1 MHCAKIELPAAHAT
15 CLYSRFCIAVREPNQ
30 FLQRRLV
37 RNQCLVRDRRVVLM
51 HWNSAIGPSLSRRQ
65 YPRCASMTSRSSRM
79 HAMALGFGMAAPN
92 CVRSAG
98 HSRVV
103 WPEVRKK
110 SAATT
115 ALIADL
121 SKQASWIRSA
131 PLRRPSRTERSHA
144 PLQKLA
150 GALGHGAWL
159 ALAAGPGRAGARHGR
174 GHGRACAAQ
183 PRRRPIA
190 RCVAAAERPGGC
202 ASGLDCDHRRCA
214 WPAGRSPRRG

>member
-1 MHCAKIELPAAHAT
+1 
-15 CLYSRFCIAVREPNQ
+15 
-30 FLQRRLV
+30 
-37 RNQCLVRDRRVVLM
+37 
-51 HWNSAIGPSLSRRQ
+51 
-65 YPRCASMTSRSSRM
+65 
-79 HAMALGFGMAAPN
+79 MALGFGMAAPN

-150 GALGHGAWL
+150 GPLDTALGLLWPQAQGEL
-159 ALAAGPGRAGARHGR
+159 ARAMEEGMGVPVPLSPDVGRLRDALQQLRGQVAAQAVSIATIDDALGRLADLPVAVEGEGRAVIAELSAQLNALGAALRQKEGLQQWQQGR
-174 GHGRACAAQ
+174 
-183 PRRRPIA
+183 P
-190 RCVAAAERPGGC
+190 
-202 ASGLDCDHRRCA
+202 
-214 WPAGRSPRRG
+214 